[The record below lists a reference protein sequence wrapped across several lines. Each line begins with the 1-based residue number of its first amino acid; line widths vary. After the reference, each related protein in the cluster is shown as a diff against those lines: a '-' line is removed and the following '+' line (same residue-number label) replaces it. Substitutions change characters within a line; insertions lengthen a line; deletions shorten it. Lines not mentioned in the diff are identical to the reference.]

1 MCLDGDDE
9 HERKQRK
16 RESKFFDGDEEH
28 ESKQQKKEMK
38 RTVANPHTHE
48 RSDEDSDADK
58 SKAKLVRGGDE
69 VHTKRRRTIAATEPE
84 RKQNPLAGH
93 ETSKTVAADAKIK
106 PKRDVQCQPHQ
117 KQTARNK
124 NLSAEEEEQDEDSRL
139 LEAPEPFYEVS
150 IMPPDL
156 SPHPR
161 AKLQKALEDTAKKL
175 RKHPTLP
182 ACPANAHE
190 PWQEALSEVMAV
202 ALPRSLRLCQL

>member
-1 MCLDGDDE
+1 M
-9 HERKQRK
+9 
-16 RESKFFDGDEEH
+16 
-28 ESKQQKKEMK
+28 
-38 RTVANPHTHE
+38 
-48 RSDEDSDADK
+48 
-58 SKAKLVRGGDE
+58 RGGDE

-124 NLSAEEEEQDEDSRL
+124 NLSAVEEEQDEDSRL

-202 ALPRSLRLCQL
+202 ALPRSYCAFAGCNWIGDSGAMRAKHTIEAHKEDLQSVTDHLPGCYVECENSECL